1 MSSSLVVGIG
11 AVLVTVVFA
20 ALLVMGAKWLDRK
33 RGISPE
39 QSRASGLMADKGS
52 PAASFGDFR
61 DLPEEEDRY
70 R

>member
-1 MSSSLVVGIG
+1 MSSNLVFGIA
-11 AVLVTVVFA
+11 AVAVTVLFA
-20 ALLVMGAKWLDRK
+20 ALLVLGAKWVDRK

-39 QSRASGLMADKGS
+39 QSRQSGLMGDQGS

-61 DLPEEEDRY
+61 DLPEEDDRY